1 MTCSIRRQC
10 EPSIRRSGVTWTAS
24 PPDRKFARRCR
35 YKACRRRRKHG
46 VGTALRRAGG
56 DRHGARAQAGAGAKL
71 WPSVIGIA
79 AALGSVFLLTHAVK
93 TLPMATAYA
102 VWTGHLRGD
111 HCVASAGGIERLGI
125 RAHRAGVWP
134 LRKRLLSRQGGRC
147 PLAGTSS
154 AKRPPQNPE
163 DLTIF
168 HATGRVVSVRRHA
181 GRVQWCASST
191 LLPTA

>member
-10 EPSIRRSGVTWTAS
+10 EPSIRRSGVTWTGIGTR
-24 PPDRKFARRCR
+24 PKVRRRRR

-56 DRHGARAQAGAGAKL
+56 DRHGARSSRRRGQALAERHRHSRGARRRFLAHARSRPCRWLLPTPGGQA
-71 WPSVIGIA
+71 SSR
-79 AALGSVFLLTHAVK
+79 GS
-93 TLPMATAYA
+93 
-102 VWTGHLRGD
+102 LR
-111 HCVASAGGIERLGI
+111 
-125 RAHRAGVWP
+125 
-134 LRKRLLSRQGGRC
+134 RKRLLSRQGGRC

-168 HATGRVVSVRRHA
+168 HATGRVVSVRRLGA
-181 GRVQWCASST
+181 GRVQRCASST